1 MAKRSKLRNGG
12 HEAMTREDD
21 RRRRRE
27 QLRGHAAFQIAILPG
42 YEDTPLDAL
51 LRLVDAVLVRFVLVE
66 RAR

>member
-1 MAKRSKLRNGG
+1 
-12 HEAMTREDD
+12 MTREDD

-51 LRLVDAVLVRFVLVE
+51 LRLVDAILARLVLME